1 MRMPTTCYAVN
12 QTVLLTLLLEAK
24 VYAMQEASLVLNQ
37 GFNVSFVPQMP
48 GAEWAAAAVEA
59 PSDEAYALI
68 EQTFKSNINIA
79 NSPVK
84 IKFLGQPDVEPA
96 PSDLQFRLALSEF
109 GIREAVEAYVAQ
121 GDQTLKDWYD
131 RTPIFEK
138 TDPRIVQAIADLE
151 IPTALVDQLWARA
164 VQIKVP
170 Q

>member
-1 MRMPTTCYAVN
+1 MRMPTVCYALN
-12 QTVLLTLLLEAK
+12 QASLLALLLEAK
-24 VYAMQEASLVLNQ
+24 VYTMNEALPVLNQ

-59 PSDEAYALI
+59 PSDEAYTLI
-68 EQTFKSNINIA
+68 DQTFKDNINIA

-84 IKFLGQPDVEPA
+84 IKFLGQPDVEPV

-109 GIREAVEAYVAQ
+109 NIREAVEGYVAQ
-121 GDQTLKDWYD
+121 GDQSLKDWYD

-138 TDPRIVQAIADLE
+138 NDPRIVQAIADMKMPAE
-151 IPTALVDQLWARA
+151 LVDQLWSRA